1 MDGMST
7 LHVGGIGML
16 HPEILATQKLLTVR
30 EAEELTGRKAAT
42 WRKDIYLKKIPYV
55 KLGRQIRIPAWAIQA
70 MIRAGYHAPI
80 EDHGPDQ

>member
-30 EAEELTGRKAAT
+30 EAEELTGRKA
-42 WRKDIYLKKIPYV
+42 
-55 KLGRQIRIPAWAIQA
+55 GGSRQRSIGTLLSSDMHSWLP
-70 MIRAGYHAPI
+70 
-80 EDHGPDQ
+80 